1 MLVHDCSG
9 LPFEVLPCIYG
20 AKKKNKTKLKM
31 AFQQELVIT
40 EVTF

>member
-20 AKKKNKTKLKM
+20 AKKKKQKKKAEDGFSAGTCNH
-31 AFQQELVIT
+31 
-40 EVTF
+40 